1 MLTFDEIS
9 KIHFVGV
16 CGASL
21 SVLATLCLDM
31 GLDVSGS
38 DLRDCA
44 QMDFLR
50 ERGVDCVVGHDPS
63 KVRDVDLVVYSS
75 AISQEDLE
83 LAFAR
88 QVGVPCLERKDFLPL
103 IASRFDKTI
112 SISGSHGKTT
122 TSLMI
127 EHVMR
132 KLGCKF
138 ASHIGGQAVDG
149 TPSPVYTGNE
159 YFLSEACEYRR
170 SFLSFDSWLGV
181 ITSIDYDHPD
191 TYSDE
196 GQYAEAFEE
205 YRKRCARC
213 IVTQDCIDKLSSRS
227 NLVTCGSLPTCDYY
241 ACNLQQDRGKFSY
254 TLVHGSQSVVVKL
267 AVVGRHNVVNSM
279 LAVAT
284 LHSLGFSLD
293 SVCEA
298 LSDFEGAR
306 RRMECKG
313 KTERGA
319 RVIVDY
325 AHHPTE
331 IKTAIDTALMMT
343 RGKIWVVF
351 QPHTYSR
358 TAVLLDGFVDSFY
371 WCDELIIAPTYSARE
386 SKSDGADAFDLYCA
400 LVERGKMA
408 CYIEDDKKIAD
419 YLTKSAEKN
428 DLILILGAGDIAG
441 LATLLV

>member
-1 MLTFDEIS
+1 MLTFDEIRN
-9 KIHFVGV
+9 IRFVGV

-31 GLDVSGS
+31 GLSVSGS
-38 DLRDCA
+38 DLRDCDI
-44 QMDFLR
+44 MDYLR
-50 ERGVDCVVGHDPS
+50 GRGVDCTLGHDVS
-63 KVRDVDLVVYSS
+63 TIRDTDLVVYSS
-75 AISQEDLE
+75 AISLSDPE

-88 QVGVPCLERKDFLPL
+88 KVGVPCIERKDFLPL

-112 SISGSHGKTT
+112 SVSGSHGKTT

-138 ASHIGGQAVDG
+138 AAHIGGEEAGV
-149 TPSPVYTGNE
+149 SFEPVYTGNE

-170 SFLSFDSWLGV
+170 SFLCLQSWLGV
-181 ITSIDYDHPD
+181 VTSIDYDHPD

-196 GQYAEAFEE
+196 RQYAQAFEE
-205 YRKRCARC
+205 YRKRCVKC
-213 IVTQDCIDKLSSRS
+213 ITTQECASVFSSRD
-227 NLVTCGSLPTCDYY
+227 NLVVCGFLPSCDYY
-241 ACNLQQDRGKFSY
+241 ASNLEQDKGKFTYALTCGGESA
-254 TLVHGSQSVVVKL
+254 VVRL
-267 AVVGRHNVVNSM
+267 AVVGKHNVVNSM
-279 LAVAT
+279 LAIAV
-284 LHSLGFSLD
+284 LRNLGFSLGGI
-293 SVCEA
+293 CEA
-298 LSDFEGAR
+298 LSDFEGVK

-358 TAVLLDGFVDSFY
+358 TAALLDGFVDSFY

-386 SKSDGADAFDLYCA
+386 NKSDGVDAFDLYCA

-408 CYIEDDKKIAD
+408 CYIDDDKKIAD
-419 YLTKSAEKN
+419 YLAKSAESN
-428 DLILILGAGDIAG
+428 DLILILGAGDIAN
-441 LATLLV
+441 

>member
-31 GLDVSGS
+31 GLSVSGS

-44 QMDFLR
+44 LTEYLR
-50 ERGVDCVVGHDPS
+50 ERGAHCVVGHDVS
-63 KVRDVDLVVYSS
+63 AIRDADLVVYSS
-75 AISQEDLE
+75 AISQDDPE

-88 QVGVPCLERKDFLPL
+88 QIGVPCIERKDFLPL
-103 IASRFDKTI
+103 IASRFCKTI
-112 SISGSHGKTT
+112 SVSGSHGKTT

-127 EHVMR
+127 EHVMC

-138 ASHIGGQAVDG
+138 AAHIGGEEVNG
-149 TPSPVYTGNE
+149 SPTPTYTGNE
-159 YFLSEACEYRR
+159 FFLSEACEYRR
-170 SFLSFDSWLGV
+170 SFLCLQSWLGV

-191 TYSDE
+191 TYSDAR
-196 GQYAEAFEE
+196 QYAQAFEE
-205 YRKRCARC
+205 YRSRCVRC
-213 IVTQDCIDKLSSRS
+213 ITTQECASVLASHD
-227 NLVTCGSLPTCDYY
+227 NLVVCGFLPSCDYY
-241 ACNLQQDRGKFSY
+241 ASDLEQDRGKFIY
-254 TLVHGSQSVVVKL
+254 TLTHGSEVSLVKL
-267 AVVGRHNVVNSM
+267 AVVGKHNVVNSM
-279 LAVAT
+279 LAIAVT
-284 LHSLGFSLD
+284 HSLGYSLR

-298 LSDFEGAR
+298 LSDFEGVK

-313 KTERGA
+313 KTDRGA

-358 TAVLLDGFVDSFY
+358 TAALLDGFVDSFY

-408 CYIEDDKKIAD
+408 CYIDDNKKIAD
-419 YLTKSAEKN
+419 YLTKSAENN
-428 DLILILGAGDIAG
+428 DLILILGAGDIAN